1 MKAKQRKK
9 QKQMEL
15 EQSQKKKTDS
25 SKHSEIPKKKLIS
38 IPSQKTEIKNEENSD
53 EINNMNKIQNIPAS
67 RPANNVDVEK
77 ISQRIKERKERKKRK
92 NKIENIEPVFV
103 DNNINEN
110 QNNNISNNNNNINLN
125 NSEKENKNAYDS
137 ESVAP
142 IPVLQK
148 NNINPIQAENVNNN
162 NNINHKII
170 SVSSSSHS
178 INKNEIQSSL
188 STPNY
193 QFLSKQYYEI
203 KPENIKDF
211 LINTNPDKPIIE
223 QKELEVHKMVKL
235 MELKPKA
242 IDIKENK
249 EAENNFTYNLM
260 QKIGENKE
268 YLENQKE
275 IKELKIKVKE
285 EEKKIEN
292 LLEDNK
298 KEIKEYME
306 KITKLQNDLLNS
318 QQGDIFYLEE
328 ENKIDEIQIQNLSS
342 TLQRLNEENE
352 REKYRINDL
361 VNGEISSLTN
371 DLNKE
376 ISDVQKIKR
385 QLEALGKKK
394 PPRDITKK
402 IEVVMRYMK
411 KNISK

>member
-25 SKHSEIPKKKLIS
+25 SKNSEIPKKKLIS
-38 IPSQKTEIKNEENSD
+38 IPSQKTEIKNEENS
-53 EINNMNKIQNIPAS
+53 EEFNNMNKIQNIPAS

-92 NKIENIEPVFV
+92 NKVENIEPVFV

-110 QNNNISNNNNNINLN
+110 QNNIISNNNIDLN
-125 NSEKENKNAYDS
+125 NNEKENKNAYDS

-178 INKNEIQSSL
+178 INKNEIQSSI

-193 QFLSKQYYEI
+193 QFLSKHYYEI

-211 LINTNPDKPIIE
+211 LINTNPDKPVIE

-249 EAENNFTYNLM
+249 EAENTFTYNLM

-268 YLENQKE
+268 YIENQKE

-361 VNGEISSLTN
+361 VNGEISFLTN

-376 ISDVQKIKR
+376 ISEVQKIKR

-402 IEVVMRYMK
+402 VEVVMRYMK
-411 KNISK
+411 KNIFK

>member
-25 SKHSEIPKKKLIS
+25 SKNSEIPKKKLIS
-38 IPSQKTEIKNEENSD
+38 IPSQKTEIKNEENS
-53 EINNMNKIQNIPAS
+53 EEFNNMNKIQNIPAS

-92 NKIENIEPVFV
+92 NKVENIEPVFV

-110 QNNNISNNNNNINLN
+110 QNNIISNNNIDLN
-125 NSEKENKNAYDS
+125 NNEKENKNAYDS

-148 NNINPIQAENVNNN
+148 NNINPIQADNTNNNN

-178 INKNEIQSSL
+178 INKNEIQSSI

-193 QFLSKQYYEI
+193 QFLSKHYYEI

-211 LINTNPDKPIIE
+211 LINTNPDKPVIE

-249 EAENNFTYNLM
+249 EAENTFTYNLM

-268 YLENQKE
+268 YIENQKE

-361 VNGEISSLTN
+361 VNGEISFLTN

-376 ISDVQKIKR
+376 ISEVQKIKR

-402 IEVVMRYMK
+402 VEVVMRYMK
-411 KNISK
+411 KNIFK

>member
-25 SKHSEIPKKKLIS
+25 SKNSEIPKKKLIS
-38 IPSQKTEIKNEENSD
+38 IPSQKTEIKNEENS
-53 EINNMNKIQNIPAS
+53 EEFNNMNKIQNIPAS

-92 NKIENIEPVFV
+92 NKVENIEPVFV

-110 QNNNISNNNNNINLN
+110 QNNIISNNNIDLN
-125 NSEKENKNAYDS
+125 NNEKENKNAYDS

-178 INKNEIQSSL
+178 INKNEIQSSI

-193 QFLSKQYYEI
+193 QFLSKHYYEI

-211 LINTNPDKPIIE
+211 LINTNPDKPVIE

-249 EAENNFTYNLM
+249 EAENTFTYNLM

-268 YLENQKE
+268 YIENQKE

-361 VNGEISSLTN
+361 VNGEISFLTN

-376 ISDVQKIKR
+376 ISEVQKIKR

-411 KNISK
+411 KNIFK

>member
-25 SKHSEIPKKKLIS
+25 SKNSEIPKKKLIS

-92 NKIENIEPVFV
+92 NKVENIEPVFV

-110 QNNNISNNNNNINLN
+110 QNNIISNNNIDLN
-125 NSEKENKNAYDS
+125 NNEKENKNAYDS

-178 INKNEIQSSL
+178 INKNEIQSSI

-193 QFLSKQYYEI
+193 QFLSKHYYEI

-211 LINTNPDKPIIE
+211 LINTNPDKPVIE

-249 EAENNFTYNLM
+249 EAENTFTYNLM

-268 YLENQKE
+268 YIENQKE

-361 VNGEISSLTN
+361 VNGEISFLTN

-376 ISDVQKIKR
+376 ITEVQKIKR

-411 KNISK
+411 KNIFK

>member
-1 MKAKQRKK
+1 
-9 QKQMEL
+9 MEL

-25 SKHSEIPKKKLIS
+25 SKNSEIPKKKLIS
-38 IPSQKTEIKNEENSD
+38 IPSQKTEIKNEENSE

-92 NKIENIEPVFV
+92 NKVENIEPVFV

-110 QNNNISNNNNNINLN
+110 QNNNINNNINLN
-125 NSEKENKNAYDS
+125 SNEKENKNAYDS

-148 NNINPIQAENVNNN
+148 NNINPIQADNTNNNN

-178 INKNEIQSSL
+178 INKNEIQSSI

-193 QFLSKQYYEI
+193 QFLSKHYYEI

-211 LINTNPDKPIIE
+211 LINTNPDKPVIE

-249 EAENNFTYNLM
+249 EAENTFTYNLM

-268 YLENQKE
+268 YIENQKE

-361 VNGEISSLTN
+361 VNGEISFLTN

-376 ISDVQKIKR
+376 ISEVQKIKR
-385 QLEALGKKK
+385 QLEAFGKKK

-411 KNISK
+411 KNVSK

>member
-25 SKHSEIPKKKLIS
+25 SKNSEIPKKKLIS

-92 NKIENIEPVFV
+92 NKVENIEPVFV

-110 QNNNISNNNNNINLN
+110 QNNIINNNNIDLN
-125 NSEKENKNAYDS
+125 NNEKENKNAYDS

-148 NNINPIQAENVNNN
+148 NNINPIQADNTNNNN

-170 SVSSSSHS
+170 SVSSSSRS
-178 INKNEIQSSL
+178 INKNEIQSSI

-193 QFLSKQYYEI
+193 QFLSKHYYEI

-211 LINTNPDKPIIE
+211 LINTNPDKPVIE

-249 EAENNFTYNLM
+249 EAENTFTYNLM

-361 VNGEISSLTN
+361 VNGEISFLTN

-376 ISDVQKIKR
+376 ISEVQKIKR

-411 KNISK
+411 KNIFK

>member
-25 SKHSEIPKKKLIS
+25 SKNSEIPKKKLIS

-92 NKIENIEPVFV
+92 NKVENIEPVFV

-110 QNNNISNNNNNINLN
+110 QNNNINNNINLN
-125 NSEKENKNAYDS
+125 SNEKENKNAYDS

-148 NNINPIQAENVNNN
+148 NNINPIQADNTNNNN

-178 INKNEIQSSL
+178 INKNEIQSSI

-193 QFLSKQYYEI
+193 QFLSKHYYEI

-211 LINTNPDKPIIE
+211 LINTNPDKPVIE

-249 EAENNFTYNLM
+249 EAENTFTYNLM

-268 YLENQKE
+268 YIENQKE

-361 VNGEISSLTN
+361 VNGEISFLTN

-376 ISDVQKIKR
+376 ISEVQKIKR

-411 KNISK
+411 KNIFK

>member
-25 SKHSEIPKKKLIS
+25 SKSSEIPKKKLIS
-38 IPSQKTEIKNEENSD
+38 IPSQKTEIKNEENS
-53 EINNMNKIQNIPAS
+53 EEFNNMNKIQNIPAS

-92 NKIENIEPVFV
+92 NKVENIEPVFV

-110 QNNNISNNNNNINLN
+110 QNNIINNNNIDLN
-125 NSEKENKNAYDS
+125 NNEKENKNAYDS

-148 NNINPIQAENVNNN
+148 NNINPIQADNTNNN

-178 INKNEIQSSL
+178 INKNEIQSSI

-193 QFLSKQYYEI
+193 QFLSKHYYEI

-211 LINTNPDKPIIE
+211 LINTNPDKPVIE

-249 EAENNFTYNLM
+249 EAENTFTYNLM

-268 YLENQKE
+268 YIENQKE

-361 VNGEISSLTN
+361 VNGEISFLTN

-376 ISDVQKIKR
+376 ISEVQKIKR

-411 KNISK
+411 KNIFK

>member
-25 SKHSEIPKKKLIS
+25 SKNSEIPKKKLIS
-38 IPSQKTEIKNEENSD
+38 IPSQKTEIKNDENSD

-92 NKIENIEPVFV
+92 NKVENIEPVFV

-110 QNNNISNNNNNINLN
+110 QNNIISNNNIDLN
-125 NSEKENKNAYDS
+125 NNEKENKNAYDS

-178 INKNEIQSSL
+178 INKNEIQSSI

-193 QFLSKQYYEI
+193 QFLSKHYYEI

-211 LINTNPDKPIIE
+211 LINTNPDKPVIE

-249 EAENNFTYNLM
+249 EAENTFTYNLM

-268 YLENQKE
+268 YIENQKE

-298 KEIKEYME
+298 KEIKEYIE

-361 VNGEISSLTN
+361 VNGEISFLTN

-376 ISDVQKIKR
+376 ISEVQKIKR

-402 IEVVMRYMK
+402 VEVVMRYMK
-411 KNISK
+411 KNIFK

>member
-1 MKAKQRKK
+1 MKAKLRKK

-25 SKHSEIPKKKLIS
+25 SKNSEIPKKKLIS

-103 DNNINEN
+103 DNNVNDNINEN
-110 QNNNISNNNNNINLN
+110 VNNNNINLN
-125 NSEKENKNAYDS
+125 NNEKDNKNAYDS

-142 IPVLQK
+142 IPVSQK
-148 NNINPIQAENVNNN
+148 NNINPIQAENINN

-178 INKNEIQSSL
+178 INKNEIQSSI

-193 QFLSKQYYEI
+193 QFLSKNYYEI
-203 KPENIKDF
+203 KPENVKDF
-211 LINTNPDKPIIE
+211 LINTNPEKPIIE
-223 QKELEVHKMVKL
+223 QKEYEVQKMVKL

-242 IDIKENK
+242 INIKENK
-249 EAENNFTYNLM
+249 EEEQNFTYNLM
-260 QKIGENKE
+260 QKIKENKE
-268 YLENQKE
+268 YIENQKE
-275 IKELKIKVKE
+275 IKELKIKIKD

-292 LLEDNK
+292 LLDDNK
-298 KEIKEYME
+298 KEIKEYIE
-306 KITKLQNDLLNS
+306 KITKLQNILLNS
-318 QQGDIFYLEE
+318 QQGDVFYLEE

-342 TLQRLNEENE
+342 TLQKLNQENE

-361 VNGEISSLTN
+361 VNGEISLLTN

-376 ISDVQKIKR
+376 ISEVQKIKR
-385 QLEALGKKK
+385 QLEAFGKKK
-394 PPRDITKK
+394 PPRDIIKK

-411 KNISK
+411 KNVSK

>member
-25 SKHSEIPKKKLIS
+25 SKNSEIPKKKLIS
-38 IPSQKTEIKNEENSD
+38 IPSQKTEIKNEENSE

-92 NKIENIEPVFV
+92 NKVENIEPVFV

-110 QNNNISNNNNNINLN
+110 QNNIINNNNIDLN
-125 NSEKENKNAYDS
+125 NNEKENKNAYDS

-148 NNINPIQAENVNNN
+148 NNINPIQADNTNNN

-178 INKNEIQSSL
+178 INKNEIQSSI

-193 QFLSKQYYEI
+193 QFLSKHYYEI

-211 LINTNPDKPIIE
+211 LINTNPDKPVIE

-249 EAENNFTYNLM
+249 EAENTFTYNLM

-268 YLENQKE
+268 YIENQKE

-361 VNGEISSLTN
+361 VNGEISFLTN

-376 ISDVQKIKR
+376 ISEVQKIKR

-402 IEVVMRYMK
+402 VEVVMRYMK
-411 KNISK
+411 KNIFK

>member
-25 SKHSEIPKKKLIS
+25 SKNSEIPKKKLIS
-38 IPSQKTEIKNEENSD
+38 IPSQKTEIKNEENS
-53 EINNMNKIQNIPAS
+53 EEFNNMNKIQNIPAS

-92 NKIENIEPVFV
+92 NKVENIEPVFV

-110 QNNNISNNNNNINLN
+110 QNNIISNNNIDLN
-125 NSEKENKNAYDS
+125 NNEKENKNAYDS

-178 INKNEIQSSL
+178 INKNEIQSSI

-193 QFLSKQYYEI
+193 QFLSKHYYEI

-211 LINTNPDKPIIE
+211 LINTNPDKPVIE

-268 YLENQKE
+268 YIENQKE

-361 VNGEISSLTN
+361 VNGEISFLTN

-376 ISDVQKIKR
+376 ISEVQKIKR

-411 KNISK
+411 KNIFK

>member
-1 MKAKQRKK
+1 
-9 QKQMEL
+9 MEL

-25 SKHSEIPKKKLIS
+25 SKNSEIPKKKLIS
-38 IPSQKTEIKNEENSD
+38 IPSQKTEIKNEENS
-53 EINNMNKIQNIPAS
+53 EEFNNMNKIQNIPAS

-92 NKIENIEPVFV
+92 SKVENIEPVFV

-110 QNNNISNNNNNINLN
+110 QNNIINNNNIDLN
-125 NSEKENKNAYDS
+125 NNEKENKNAYDS

-148 NNINPIQAENVNNN
+148 NNINPIQADNTNNN

-178 INKNEIQSSL
+178 INKNEIQSSI

-193 QFLSKQYYEI
+193 QFLSKHYYEI

-211 LINTNPDKPIIE
+211 LINTNPDKPVIE

-249 EAENNFTYNLM
+249 EAENTFTYNLM

-268 YLENQKE
+268 YIENQKE

-361 VNGEISSLTN
+361 VNGEISFLTN

-376 ISDVQKIKR
+376 ISEVQKIKR

-402 IEVVMRYMK
+402 VEVVMRYMK
-411 KNISK
+411 KNIFK

>member
-25 SKHSEIPKKKLIS
+25 SKNSEIPKKKLIS

-92 NKIENIEPVFV
+92 NKVENIEPVFV

-110 QNNNISNNNNNINLN
+110 QNNIINNNNIDLN
-125 NSEKENKNAYDS
+125 NNEKENKNAYDS

-178 INKNEIQSSL
+178 INKNEIQSSI

-193 QFLSKQYYEI
+193 QFLSKHYYEI

-211 LINTNPDKPIIE
+211 LINTNPDKPVIE

-268 YLENQKE
+268 YIENQKE

-361 VNGEISSLTN
+361 VNGEISFLTN

-376 ISDVQKIKR
+376 ITEVQKIKR